1 MLVVKILHTK
11 PEGYII
17 KDPNEEIE
25 NDIDSKSSSEPL
37 ECEIKVSLQPLRI
50 NIDQDTLVF
59 MRNFFV
65 NLTNT
70 TNNREISIPIPVTEQ
85 SVNNINNE
93 YPTSSLD
100 SDLST
105 SPSSRLAS
113 SPTLNTIPPTTNDS
127 SQSSNSSVFIKHFVF
142 SPACH
147 IRIDYHGKL
156 RNEQLFESG
165 PYLNLLIG
173 LAQLA
178 KVDIYLKRISYKS
191 GLLGYEKLLKFLL
204 NEWLNDIRP
213 TDVIKGIVPLSS
225 ISQIVIGIKDLFYLP
240 IDQYRRDGRV
250 FLGIQRGASS
260 FTTSTALALIEL
272 SSQLVRCAHLAA
284 LLCFELVSS
293 STTLP
298 DGSITSASS
307 ASSSSSSQAIMV
319 RNRPPPNDIRE
330 GVTYA
335 VNVIRQS
342 FNTTSHQLKTEA
354 QLGRRRKG
362 VLGVV
367 GSLLRQMPSVA
378 IQPIVTTTKAA
389 ENVLVGV
396 RNQIDRDKR
405 NDDKEKYRS
414 E

>member
-1 MLVVKILHTK
+1 MILFSVV
-11 PEGYII
+11 
-17 KDPNEEIE
+17 
-25 NDIDSKSSSEPL
+25 
-37 ECEIKVSLQPLRI
+37 
-50 NIDQDTLVF
+50 
-59 MRNFFV
+59 
-65 NLTNT
+65 
-70 TNNREISIPIPVTEQ
+70 EQ
-85 SVNNINNE
+85 SSNNATTE
-93 YPTSSLD
+93 YPSSPSFD

-105 SPSSRLAS
+105 SPTSRFAS
-113 SPTLNTIPPTTNDS
+113 SPTLNPASSGDS
-127 SQSSNSSVFIKHFVF
+127 SPSSNSSVFIKHFVF

-147 IRIDYHGKL
+147 IRIDYRGKL
-156 RNEQLFESG
+156 RNEQLFDSG
-165 PYLNLLIG
+165 PFLNLLIG

-178 KVDIYLKRISYKS
+178 KVDIYLKRISYKR
-191 GLLGYEKLLKFLL
+191 GLLGYEKLLTFLL

-225 ISQIVIGIKDLFYLP
+225 ISQIIIGIKDLFYLP

-250 FLGIQRGASS
+250 LRGIQRGASS

-272 SSQLVRCAHLAA
+272 SSQVVRCAHFAA
-284 LLCFELVSS
+284 VLCFELVSS
-293 STTLP
+293 STIPPNNSLP
-298 DGSITSASS
+298 
-307 ASSSSSSQAIMV
+307 SSSSSSANAIMV
-319 RNRPPPNDIRE
+319 RNHPPPNDIRE

-342 FNTTSHQLKTEA
+342 FNTTSHQLRTEA

-367 GSLLRQMPSVA
+367 GGLLRQMPSVA

-389 ENVLVGV
+389 ENFLVGV
-396 RNQIDRDKR
+396 RNQIDRDER

>member
-1 MLVVKILHTK
+1 MTEQYL
-11 PEGYII
+11 
-17 KDPNEEIE
+17 N
-25 NDIDSKSSSEPL
+25 
-37 ECEIKVSLQPLRI
+37 
-50 NIDQDTLVF
+50 
-59 MRNFFV
+59 
-65 NLTNT
+65 NT
-70 TNNREISIPIPVTEQ
+70 TNENP
-85 SVNNINNE
+85 
-93 YPTSSLD
+93 SSFD

-105 SPSSRLAS
+105 SPISPSSS
-113 SPTLNTIPPTTNDS
+113 SSVLNATTNSDS
-127 SQSSNSSVFIKHFVF
+127 SQASTPSVFIKHFVF
-142 SPACH
+142 SPACI

-156 RNEQLFESG
+156 RNEQLFETG
-165 PYLNLLIG
+165 PFLNLLIG

-178 KVDIYLKRISYKS
+178 KVDIYLKRISYKN
-191 GLLGYEKLLKFLL
+191 GLLGYEKLLRFLL

-213 TDVIKGIVPLSS
+213 TDVIRGIVPLSS
-225 ISQIVIGIKDLFYLP
+225 ISQIVTGIKDLFYLP

-272 SSQLVRCAHLAA
+272 SSQLVRCAHVAA

-293 STTLP
+293 S
-298 DGSITSASS
+298 STSHDIPISS
-307 ASSSSSSQAIMV
+307 FSSTQAIMV
-319 RNRPPPNDIRE
+319 RNHPPPNDIRE

-342 FNTTSHQLKTEA
+342 FNKTSHQLRTEA

-362 VLGVV
+362 FLGVV
-367 GSLLRQMPSVA
+367 GGLLRQMPSVA
-378 IQPIVTTTKAA
+378 IQPIVSTTKAA

-405 NDDKEKYRS
+405 NDDREKYRS

>member
-1 MLVVKILHTK
+1 
-11 PEGYII
+11 
-17 KDPNEEIE
+17 
-25 NDIDSKSSSEPL
+25 

-70 TNNREISIPIPVTEQ
+70 TNNREISTAISVTEQ
-85 SVNNINNE
+85 NLNNTTTE
-93 YPTSSLD
+93 YPLSSFD
-100 SDLST
+100 SDLSS
-105 SPSSRLAS
+105 SPLSGTTS
-113 SPTLNTIPPTTNDS
+113 SPTLNATTTNDS
-127 SQSSNSSVFIKHFVF
+127 SQSSSSSVFIKHFVF
-142 SPACH
+142 SPACT

-165 PYLNLLIG
+165 PLLHLLIG

-178 KVDIYLKRISYKS
+178 KVDIYLKRISYKN
-191 GLLGYEKLLKFLL
+191 GLLGYEKLLRFLL

-293 STTLP
+293 STILNDEP
-298 DGSITSASS
+298 ISTSS
-307 ASSSSSSQAIMV
+307 SSSSSSQAIMV
-319 RNRPPPNDIRE
+319 RNHPPPNDIRE

-335 VNVIRQS
+335 VNVFRQS

-362 VLGVV
+362 FLGVV

>member
-1 MLVVKILHTK
+1 M
-11 PEGYII
+11 
-17 KDPNEEIE
+17 
-25 NDIDSKSSSEPL
+25 
-37 ECEIKVSLQPLRI
+37 
-50 NIDQDTLVF
+50 
-59 MRNFFV
+59 
-65 NLTNT
+65 NT
-70 TNNREISIPIPVTEQ
+70 TLGGE
-85 SVNNINNE
+85 
-93 YPTSSLD
+93 
-100 SDLST
+100 ST
-105 SPSSRLAS
+105 SPSSS
-113 SPTLNTIPPTTNDS
+113 SS
-127 SQSSNSSVFIKHFVF
+127 SSVNSNIFIKHFVF

-147 IRIDYHGKL
+147 IRIDYRGKL

-165 PYLNLLIG
+165 PFLNLLIG

-178 KVDIYLKRISYKS
+178 KVDIYLKRISYKR
-191 GLLGYEKLLKFLL
+191 GLLGYEKLLTFLL

-225 ISQIVIGIKDLFYLP
+225 ISQIILGIKDLFYLP

-250 FLGIQRGASS
+250 LRGIQRGASS

-272 SSQLVRCAHLAA
+272 SSQVVRCAHFAA

-293 STTLP
+293 STIP
-298 DGSITSASS
+298 PNGPSSS
-307 ASSSSSSQAIMV
+307 AQAIMV
-319 RNRPPPNDIRE
+319 RNHPPPNDIRE

-342 FNTTSHQLKTEA
+342 FNTTSHQLRTEA

-367 GSLLRQMPSVA
+367 GGLLRQMPSVA

-389 ENVLVGV
+389 ENFLVGV
-396 RNQIDRDKR
+396 RNQIDRDER

-414 E
+414 EHN